1 MSTTT
6 HDLHATYS
14 ASRRASLGAGLVA
27 KVRATLQEW
36 HLRATLRPRLAGLSN
51 HLLRD
56 MGMTRA
62 EAEHEAAKPFWQG

>member
-6 HDLHATYS
+6 PDLHATYS
-14 ASRRASLGAGLVA
+14 ATRVSGLDAGVLA
-27 KVRATLQEW
+27 KLRATLAEW
-36 HLRATLRPRLAGLSN
+36 HLRATLRPRLSRLSD

-62 EAEHEAAKPFWQG
+62 EAEHEAAKPFWQA